1 MTELEILA
9 QLKTAYLSLEDISEN
24 HGEQLTEDEEK
35 CIRLF
40 MQNLETLYE
49 NNYKRIMHK
58 NNKAL
63 YYKENI
69 KIGDC
74 INIDYTIEDTEI
86 KESITYNDMENREK
100 WWEDY
105 DYLSFEK

>member
-9 QLKTAYLSLEDISEN
+9 QFKTAYLSLEDISEN
-24 HGEQLTEDEEK
+24 HGGQLTEDEGK
-35 CIRLF
+35 CVRLS
-40 MQNLETLYE
+40 MQNLEKIYE
-49 NNYKRIMHK
+49 NFYKRIMHK
-58 NNKAL
+58 NNKTL

-74 INIDYTIEDTEI
+74 INIDYTIEDTEL
-86 KESITYNDMENREK
+86 KESITYNDMENGEK

>member
-9 QLKTAYLSLEDISEN
+9 QLKMAYLSLEDISEN
-24 HGEQLTEDEEK
+24 HGGQLTENEGK
-35 CIRLF
+35 YIRLS
-40 MQNLETLYE
+40 MQNLEILYG
-49 NNYKRIMHK
+49 NIYKRIMHK

-86 KESITYNDMENREK
+86 KEAITYNDMENGEK
-100 WWEDY
+100 WWEDF
-105 DYLSFEK
+105 DYLSF